1 MSICSELGIEKIIL
15 DYSIVIMQM
24 KKLLMYLVVAA
35 VIAAAVLFFMKKTK
49 KVVVVKKESFKGD
62 FSIDSGF
69 YKVDTAMGGS
79 GILTDP
85 IDQSRML

>member
-1 MSICSELGIEKIIL
+1 
-15 DYSIVIMQM
+15 MQM
-24 KKLLMYLVVAA
+24 KHLLMYLVVAA
-35 VIAAAVLFFMKKTK
+35 IIAAAVFFFMKKTK
-49 KVVVVKKESFKGD
+49 KVIVVKKEN
-62 FSIDSGF
+62 FSGNLSLDSGF

>member
-1 MSICSELGIEKIIL
+1 
-15 DYSIVIMQM
+15 MQM
-24 KKLLMYLVVAA
+24 KHLLMYLIAAA
-35 VIAAAVLFFMKKTK
+35 VIATAVFFFMKKTK
-49 KVVVVKKESFKGD
+49 KVVKKENFKGD
-62 FSIDSGF
+62 FSLDSGF

>member
-1 MSICSELGIEKIIL
+1 
-15 DYSIVIMQM
+15 MQT
-24 KKLLMYLVVAA
+24 KKLLMYLLVAA
-35 VIAAAVLFFMKKTK
+35 IISAAVFFFLKKTK
-49 KVVVVKKESFKGD
+49 KVVVVKKEK
-62 FSIDSGF
+62 FSGNISLDSGF